1 MPPVEKM
8 NEIDY
13 KKIFQLL
20 LDASKLINSSFDLNK
35 ALKHILKAVSH
46 STNSEAVSLLLI
58 NPNTKNLYFK
68 TASGNMSIL
77 KNFSLKMGEGIAG
90 WVALHRKS
98 LIVNNVKDDPR
109 HKQDIDKMTG
119 FVTHSIM
126 ATPVVYQGEI
136 LGTLEVLNPREKLQ
150 FDDADLILVEALASQ
165 VAIAIKYCDSY
176 KKLNEKNTELKKA
189 INLENTIIGQSKA
202 IREVIQLAEK
212 VAPFDVTVL
221 LTGESGTG
229 KELIA
234 RLIHESSPR
243 KEKPFIAVNC
253 SALPE
258 NLIESELFGHEKGAF
273 TGAIT
278 NRKGKFEI
286 ASGGTLFLD
295 EIGDMGFSVQA
306 KILRVLETGIIERVG
321 SDQLIKTDVRIIA
334 ATNKHLKLLLHEQ
347 KFREDLYYRLNEI
360 HIEIPPLRER
370 RSDIPILIN
379 YFLHLF
385 SNVFQK
391 KVKGVSEEVLHLF
404 INYGWPGNI
413 RELKNVI
420 KSSVVISD
428 DPTLSISN
436 LPEEIRGSKPQQG
449 LLSKEIEGLEEL
461 ERQHIMK
468 LLREN
473 EWNKSKT
480 AMKLDISRPTL
491 DAKIKLY
498 GIVLERQPKI
508 PTERLTTP

>member
-1 MPPVEKM
+1 M

-35 ALKHILKAVSH
+35 ALKNILKAVSQ
-46 STNSEAVSLLLI
+46 STNSEAASLLLI
-58 NPNTKNLYFK
+58 NPSTKNLYFK
-68 TASGNMSIL
+68 TASGNVAVL
-77 KNFSLKMGEGIAG
+77 KNLSLKMGEGIAG

-109 HKQDIDKMTG
+109 HKQDIDQRTG
-119 FVTHSIM
+119 FVTHSII
-126 ATPVVYQGEI
+126 AAPVEYQGEI
-136 LGTLEVLNPREKLQ
+136 LGTLEILNPREKPQ
-150 FDDADLILVEALASQ
+150 FDNADLVLVEALASQ
-165 VAIAIKYCDSY
+165 VAIAIRYCDGY
-176 KKLNEKNTELKKA
+176 TKLNEENIELKKA

-212 VAPFDVTVL
+212 VAPFEVTVL

-229 KELIA
+229 KELVA

-278 NRKGKFEI
+278 HRKGKFET

-306 KILRVLETGIIERVG
+306 KILRVLETGIVERVG
-321 SDQLIKTDVRIIA
+321 SDQLIRTNVRVIA
-334 ATNKHLKLLLHEQ
+334 ATNKNLRHLLDEQ

-370 RSDIPILIN
+370 RSDIPILTN
-379 YFLHLF
+379 HFLHLF
-385 SNVFQK
+385 SSLFQK
-391 KVKGVSEEVLHLF
+391 NIKTVSEEVLGLF
-404 INYGWPGNI
+404 LNHDWPGNI
-413 RELKNVI
+413 REMKNVI
-420 KSSVVISD
+420 KASVILSD
-428 DPTLSISN
+428 DPTISLSS
-436 LPEEIRGSKPQQG
+436 LPEEMRRTEAQKVF
-449 LLSKEIEGLEEL
+449 LSKEVGSLE
-461 ERQHIMK
+461 
-468 LLREN
+468 
-473 EWNKSKT
+473 W
-480 AMKLDISRPTL
+480 A
-491 DAKIKLY
+491 
-498 GIVLERQPKI
+498 
-508 PTERLTTP
+508 